1 MSRSEELR
9 RIFKDFDETKFTVVE
24 PLIEEAVYLEEQMLS
39 LKQYPFIK
47 SREYKGEIQTKVTAA
62 GKQYREYLQTYVN
75 IIDKLCRKSLT
86 CVCYGVI
93 ITEVFMHYAM
103 IFVNCIFNIAAA
115 HNIERR
121 AKLTG
126 CVDCTNRR

>member
-24 PLIEEAVYLEEQMLS
+24 PLIDEAVYLEEQMLS

-62 GKQYREYLQTYVN
+62 GKQYREYLQTYTN
-75 IIDKLCRKSLT
+75 IIDKLCRMLGKVEGDEDSPLR
-86 CVCYGVI
+86 
-93 ITEVFMHYAM
+93 EF
-103 IFVNCIFNIAAA
+103 FNKMKDL
-115 HNIERR
+115 R
-121 AKLTG
+121 
-126 CVDCTNRR
+126 

>member
-1 MSRSEELR
+1 LSRSEELR

-62 GKQYREYLQTYVN
+62 GKQYREYLQTYTN
-75 IIDKLCRKSLT
+75 IIDKLCRMLGKVEGDEDSPLR
-86 CVCYGVI
+86 
-93 ITEVFMHYAM
+93 EF
-103 IFVNCIFNIAAA
+103 FNKMKKAGS
-115 HNIERR
+115 E
-121 AKLTG
+121 
-126 CVDCTNRR
+126 